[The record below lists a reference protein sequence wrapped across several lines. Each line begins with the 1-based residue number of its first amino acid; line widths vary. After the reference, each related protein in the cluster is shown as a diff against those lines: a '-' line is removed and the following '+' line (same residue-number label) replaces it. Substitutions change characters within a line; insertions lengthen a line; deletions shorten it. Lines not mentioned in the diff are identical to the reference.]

1 MAISRFLLT
10 LLCTSTFASSLLV
23 RAVKGFYSNPVIP
36 NADTPDP
43 GVAYDP
49 VSKLYWVANTGG
61 DGGDACFALQSSPD
75 LATWT
80 PRGYAFPTRPSWI
93 SNSCWAPEL
102 HFINGTW
109 VMYYVGRAATT
120 GLLSVGV
127 AVSLNGAIHGPYIDP
142 NDAPLVQDTGSHA
155 QGQIDPTFAI
165 DQVTGMNYLIWK
177 TDGNADGLH
186 TPIRIHAL
194 SPNGTTLAPKMG
206 DWHTTQLITNDLD
219 WEGSIVEAPWVVF
232 HSSTYFLFYS
242 ANGYGGP
249 YAVSVARSSNL
260 AGPYVKLGVP
270 ILRNATESSPPFQA
284 PGHCSVI
291 DAIDGTT
298 VMIYHA
304 WTGDER
310 AQRHVMIDAIQWNG
324 KSGGFN
330 DWPAL
335 ANGGVSPS
343 VGQTPIP

>member
-1 MAISRFLLT
+1 MALSRLLLT
-10 LLCTSTFASSLLV
+10 LLCTKTFTAFSLPASLTS
-23 RAVKGFYSNPVIP
+23 GFYTNPVIP

-49 VSKLYWVANTGG
+49 VTKLYWVANTGG

-93 SNSCWAPEL
+93 INSCWAPEL
-102 HFINGTW
+102 HFINNTW
-109 VMYYVGRAATT
+109 LMYYVGRATN

-127 AVSLNGAIHGPYIDP
+127 AVSSSGAINGPYNDP
-142 NDAPLVQDTGSHA
+142 NNAPLVQDTGSKA
-155 QGQIDPTFAI
+155 QGQIDPTVAI
-165 DQVTGMNYLIWK
+165 DHVTNITYLIWK
-177 TDGNADGLH
+177 SDGNADGLP

-194 SPNGTTLAPKMG
+194 SSNGTALAPKMG
-206 DWHTTQLITNDLD
+206 DWHNTQLITNDLF

-232 HSSTYFLFYS
+232 HSATYFLFYS
-242 ANGYGGP
+242 ANSYGNS

-260 AGPYVKLGVP
+260 AGPYVKLGIP

-291 DAIDGTT
+291 QAIDGTT

-304 WTGDER
+304 WTGAER
-310 AQRHVMIDAIQWNG
+310 AQRHVMIDAIEWNG